1 MLRSSKQPANSGAS
15 SSRSS
20 AKTHTKTHTNLQ
32 QPGVESFAFPGSD
45 DDDDDGEDLVNSGAS
60 SSRSSA
66 NLPAKP
72 LDDGDKISK
81 MLKSLMEQLN
91 KSTQE
96 QLDQQ
101 QKHTNNI
108 FLQLSD
114 KTIQIQQSVDEL
126 TSGGEPG
133 GRQLMSLGGGAR
145 GTHNKN
151 ARKELEL
158 PAQVDLED
166 SKYELTQE
174 FSRGFLSNM
183 HVSSADSPPTH
194 PLAPH

>member
-32 QPGVESFAFPGSD
+32 QPVESFALPGSD
-45 DDDDDGEDLVNSGAS
+45 DDDDDPLINSGAS

-72 LDDGDKISK
+72 LDEATRL
-81 MLKSLMEQLN
+81 MLKTLLEEHN

-108 FLQLSD
+108 FLQLSN